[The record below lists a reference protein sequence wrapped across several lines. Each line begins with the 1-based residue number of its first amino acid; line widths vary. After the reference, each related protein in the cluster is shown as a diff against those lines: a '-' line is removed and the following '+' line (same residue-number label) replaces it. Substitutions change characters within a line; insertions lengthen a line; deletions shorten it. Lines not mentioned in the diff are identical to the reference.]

1 MQIGKTL
8 DIIDRQMSVGQ
19 VKTIRTGNYLDYV
32 ELLFSDTTK
41 SQMAP
46 TDDKKMVQLV
56 FSDNIIDMPN
66 TNCTMSKKTLY
77 DYILALK
84 TIYNQLLDEEEN

>member
-1 MQIGKTL
+1 MGKTL

-19 VKTIRTGNYLDYV
+19 VKTISHDGGRVIDYV
-32 ELLFSDTTK
+32 ELLFSPTTK

-56 FSDNIIDMPN
+56 FSDNIVNMPN
-66 TNCTMSKKTLY
+66 TNCTISKKTLY

-84 TIYNQLLDEEEN
+84 TIYNQLDDEEEK